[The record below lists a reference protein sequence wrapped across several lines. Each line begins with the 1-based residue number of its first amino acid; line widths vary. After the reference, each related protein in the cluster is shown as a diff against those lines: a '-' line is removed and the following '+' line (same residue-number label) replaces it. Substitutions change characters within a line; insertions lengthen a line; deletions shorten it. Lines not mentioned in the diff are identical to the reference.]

1 MSKPRIVDQSHLLIL
16 ISIGLAAGMLSGF
29 IGIGGGVVIVP
40 ALIYFLG
47 MNQFQ
52 AQGTSLAIMLP
63 PVGIMAFYNY
73 YKAGNVNLTYAAV
86 IAITFII
93 GGYLGSKIA
102 LKLNPNVVR
111 FVFGVLM
118 LYVAA
123 RLLWSSSVKL
133 FFNGQ

>member
-1 MSKPRIVDQSHLLIL
+1 MDFSHILIL
-16 ISIGLAAGMLSGF
+16 VGIGLAAGILSGF
-29 IGIGGGVVIVP
+29 VGIGGGVVIVP

-47 MNQFQ
+47 LTQFQ

-73 YKAGNVNLTYAAV
+73 YKVGHVNITYAVV

-93 GGYLGSKIA
+93 GGYLGSKFA
-102 LKLNPNVVR
+102 LRLNPNVVR
-111 FVFGVLM
+111 FIFGILM
-118 LYVAA
+118 LYVAF
-123 RLLWSSSVKL
+123 RMIYTSSTKL